1 MKLIIDCREQKIID
15 ILMRDNHNFVT
26 NNLPVGDIILCGD
39 QADEKIEDLT
49 SMFDHTST
57 IYDPDESLAICERK
71 YIIIERKTIDDL
83 AASIIDGRYREQKH
97 RLMATSIA
105 EKCDILYIIEGVLSS
120 SKNFTNT
127 RGSSKNSSPIERI
140 IGPNVIFGAIIS
152 TMMRDGIKI
161 VQTKNPETTV
171 DFILQLKKRY
181 EEKSIFPL
189 QNSVQTNNQ
198 DHTVAVAHQL
208 QHNAREITGIKKENM
223 TKEIFFMVCL
233 ISLPGIS
240 SLTAKSIIQRYK
252 TISQIYND
260 GKEAVYDNIRNII
273 TSNGRR
279 IGDKK
284 ALTLVE
290 YFFD

>member
-1 MKLIIDCREQKIID
+1 MKLVIDSRERKIID
-15 ILMRDNHNFVT
+15 ILLRDGHDFIT
-26 NNLPVGDIILCGD
+26 NNLPVGDIILCDDDGV
-39 QADEKIEDLT
+39 ENIEST
-49 SMFDHTST
+49 SVLDHASA
-57 IYDPDESLAICERK
+57 IYDPNESLAVCARK
-71 YIIIERKTIDDL
+71 YIIIERKTLDDL
-83 AASIIDGRYREQKH
+83 ASSIVDGRYREQKH
-97 RLMATSIA
+97 RLIATSMA

-120 SKNFTNT
+120 SKNSTSS
-127 RGSSKNSSPIERI
+127 RGSSKKSSSPTRTV
-140 IGPNVIFGAIIS
+140 GSNVLFGAVIS

-181 EEKSIFPL
+181 EEKSIFP
-189 QNSVQTNNQ
+189 VQAGEKIND
-198 DHTVAVAHQL
+198 DHAVAVAQQL
-208 QHNAREITGIKKENM
+208 QHDAREIAGVKKENM

-240 SLTAKSIIQRYK
+240 SLTAKAIIKKYSSM
-252 TISQIYND
+252 SQIYGD
-260 GKEAVYDNIRNII
+260 GKEIVYDNIRNIT

>member
-1 MKLIIDCREQKIID
+1 MKLVVDSREQKIID
-15 ILMRDNHNFVT
+15 ILLRNGHDFIT
-26 NNLPVGDIILCGD
+26 NNLPVGDIILCD
-39 QADEKIEDLT
+39 DMIDENIGGTT
-49 SMFDHTST
+49 SVLDHASA
-57 IYDPDESLAICERK
+57 IYDPNESLAVCAQK

-97 RLMATSIA
+97 RLMATSMA

-120 SKNFTNT
+120 SKSFASSRSSNKTSSSPE
-127 RGSSKNSSPIERI
+127 RAIGSS
-140 IGPNVIFGAIIS
+140 VIFGAIIS

-181 EEKSIFPL
+181 EEKSIFPS
-189 QNSVQTNNQ
+189 QSGEKIMNE
-198 DHTVAVAHQL
+198 DHAVAVAQQL
-208 QHNAREITGIKKENM
+208 QHGAREIMGIKKENM

-240 SLTAKSIIQRYK
+240 LLTAKAILKKYNN
-252 TISQIYND
+252 ISQIYED
-260 GKEAVYDNIRNII
+260 GKEIVYDNIRNIT